1 MNKRSHTHIWLCL
14 NLYCTSLFRNRN
26 LNTKRLDSKHAKIYH
41 RGCII
46 NRSFLFFFFLSPKL
60 ETSANRAKSIETFG
74 VLPGVESI
82 KSIALA
88 RPPPSG
94 PIPFLPIA
102 GGRGGVTVR
111 HKGRHR
117 SIVSHCPARTFT
129 SGFEI
134 DSCPKSR
141 SQFYRFVHSK
151 ESEIRKLC
159 CSVVRSSSLFR
170 FLVITFFFF
179 LEFP

>member
-102 GGRGGVTVR
+102 GGGGSPFAIKDDIARSFPIVPQE
-111 HKGRHR
+111 HLHR
-117 SIVSHCPARTFT
+117 ASKSTRVPSHDPNSTGLSIRRNPR
-129 SGFEI
+129 FE
-134 DSCPKSR
+134 S
-141 SQFYRFVHSK
+141 
-151 ESEIRKLC
+151 
-159 CSVVRSSSLFR
+159 SVALLSDLLPCFASSW
-170 FLVITFFFF
+170 
-179 LEFP
+179 